1 MDLGPKLKRACDDA
15 LHKAKMAWKAGDSD
29 NAAANFESASKTM
42 FKYAEYA
49 QSRSMEYAR
58 KRKAIEYRD
67 FARRL
72 REVGIEKP
80 ADGKLP
86 SPPSSNVDEDPRTE
100 AGSGETDKSISEA

>member
-15 LHKAKMAWKAGDSD
+15 LHKAKMAWKAGDSET
-29 NAAANFESASKTM
+29 AATNFESASRTM
-42 FKYAEYA
+42 FKFAEYA

-80 ADGKLP
+80 EGKLP
-86 SPPSSNVDEDPRTE
+86 SPPSSNVDENP
-100 AGSGETDKSISEA
+100 GVETG